1 MLTKPRLLRLTK
13 GLRQVDV
20 VSLTEGRVTQPRLS
34 MIERGIRPRPDEAR
48 ALADVFGLEVPE
60 LFQTA

>member
-1 MLTKPRLLRLTK
+1 VK
-13 GLRQVDV
+13 
-20 VSLTEGRVTQPRLS
+20 
-34 MIERGIRPRPDEAR
+34 PRPDEAR